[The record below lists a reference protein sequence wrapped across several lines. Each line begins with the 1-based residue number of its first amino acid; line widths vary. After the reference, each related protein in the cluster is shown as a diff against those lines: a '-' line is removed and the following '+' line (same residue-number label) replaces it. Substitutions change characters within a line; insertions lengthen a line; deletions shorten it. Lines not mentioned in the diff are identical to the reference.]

1 MAKFSGNDEF
11 WRIAPKNREN
21 QNKNF
26 SLMSKKREKKER
38 FHVVVVLLQQAT
50 KKRESSLGW
59 QNAFFIAILPFLL
72 LSFLLKLATV

>member
-1 MAKFSGNDEF
+1 
-11 WRIAPKNREN
+11 
-21 QNKNF
+21 
-26 SLMSKKREKKER
+26 MSKKREKKER
-38 FHVVVVLLQQAT
+38 FHVVVMLLQQAT